1 MVLGFAGVAVSLV
14 SMLIAA
20 LTAKHSVRRDSIR
33 DLASRIA
40 TLEGELADCQRK
52 HRAAEERNLWLMEH
66 LVRQQV
72 GTAD

>member
-1 MVLGFAGVAVSLV
+1 MIVGIVGVAVSLL

-20 LTAKHSVRRDSIR
+20 LTAKHAVKRDSIH
-33 DLASRIA
+33 DLSTRID
-40 TLEGELADCQRK
+40 TLEGELAECQRK

-66 LVRQQV
+66 LVRLQV